1 MGQLLHGERLTG
13 VHPSLINVVK
23 KAVAKVPFDVTV
35 IEGVRSDEQCY
46 INFGKGR
53 TPAECIKGNCPAK
66 YSNPNVAKVT
76 WLNHAL
82 SCNHR
87 KKPDGFGH
95 AVDLFPGTWDVKTGG
110 PYDQMKVAMFEA
122 AKEAGVKLRWGADW
136 NQNGKCR
143 EHGETDNPHFEL
155 V

>member
-1 MGQLLHGERLTG
+1 MALLHPEKLTQ
-13 VHPSLINVVK
+13 VHPMLIRIVK
-23 KAVAKVPFDVTV
+23 RAANLVPFDISV

-53 TPAECIKGNCPAK
+53 TPMECIKGNCPVK
-66 YSNPNVAKVT
+66 YSNPKATKIT

-87 KKPDGFGH
+87 RKPDGFGH
-95 AVDLFPGTWDVKTGG
+95 AVDLFPGTWEVKTGG
-110 PYDQMKVAMFEA
+110 PYDMLSRAMMQA
-122 AKEAGVKLRWGADW
+122 AHEIGAKIRWGADW
-136 NQNGKCR
+136 NQNGKTR

-155 V
+155 L

>member
-1 MGQLLHGERLTG
+1 MALLHGERLTD
-13 VHPSLINVVK
+13 VDPALITIIK
-23 KAVAKVPFDVTV
+23 RAVAKVPFDVTV

-53 TPAECIKGNCPAK
+53 TPAECIKGNCPVK
-66 YSNPNVAKVT
+66 YSNPKAAKIT

-87 KKPDGFGH
+87 KKPGSYGK
-95 AVDLFPGTWDVKTGG
+95 AVDLFPGTWEVKTGG
-110 PYDQMKVAMFEA
+110 AYDVLKAAVFAEAKV
-122 AKEAGVKLRWGADW
+122 AGVKLRWGADW
-136 NQNGKCR
+136 NQNGRCR